1 MPSILEEFAY
11 GNISPE
17 AQFYAKNSEFGKAM
31 ALAGKL
37 EEKLLEK
44 LSAEEKEA
52 LEELMEAQGEI
63 NRLTA
68 VKNLLYGYKLGIV
81 MTAEA
86 FVTSEDLVAGG

>member
-11 GNISPE
+11 GNISSE
-17 AQFYAKNSEFGKAM
+17 AQFYAKNSEFGKTM

-44 LSAEEKEA
+44 LNAEEEET
-52 LEELMEAQGEI
+52 LEELMDAQGEI

-68 VKNLLYGYKLGIV
+68 VKNLLYGYKLGVV